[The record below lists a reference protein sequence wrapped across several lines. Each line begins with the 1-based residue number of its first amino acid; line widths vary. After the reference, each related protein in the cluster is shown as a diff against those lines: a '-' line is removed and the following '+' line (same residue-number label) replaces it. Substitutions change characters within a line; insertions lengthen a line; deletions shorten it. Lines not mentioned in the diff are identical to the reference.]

1 MRWSRLRSTRRRSE
15 SDRLD
20 AVFAALS
27 DPTRRT
33 ILARLSRKEFSVTEL
48 SEPLSISLPAV
59 SRHLRVLEI
68 AGLISRS
75 KRGRV
80 HFCRVRDVRENELRS
95 AATWILEQ
103 RAFWEQQLDAVG
115 RYLEEE
121 PS

>member
-1 MRWSRLRSTRRRSE
+1 MRSAHRRRSE

-33 ILARLSRKEFSVTEL
+33 ILARLARKELSVTEL
-48 SEPLSISLPAV
+48 WEPLSISVPAV
-59 SRHLRVLEI
+59 SRHLRVLET

-80 HFCRVRDVRENELRS
+80 HYCRVRANELRH
-95 AATWILEQ
+95 AVDWILEQ
-103 RAFWEQQLDAVG
+103 RTFWEQQLVALAHF
-115 RYLEEE
+115 LEAEQ
-121 PS
+121 S

>member
-1 MRWSRLRSTRRRSE
+1 MRTTQRRRRE

-33 ILARLSRKEFSVTEL
+33 ILARLSRREFSVTEL
-48 SEPLSISLPAV
+48 SEPLSISVPAV
-59 SRHLRVLEI
+59 SRHLRVLET

-80 HFCRVRDVRENELRS
+80 HYCRVRADELRH
-95 AATWILEQ
+95 AENWILEQ
-103 RAFWEQQLDAVG
+103 RGFWEQQLDAVAHF
-115 RYLEEE
+115 LEEE
-121 PS
+121 QS